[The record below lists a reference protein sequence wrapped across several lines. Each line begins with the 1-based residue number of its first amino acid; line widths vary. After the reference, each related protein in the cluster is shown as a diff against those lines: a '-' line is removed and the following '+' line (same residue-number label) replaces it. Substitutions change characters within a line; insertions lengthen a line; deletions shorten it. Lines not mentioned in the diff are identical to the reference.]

1 MRHFSRSIF
10 RILSCSLLL
19 FASCESRVNASVLEE
34 KTWKVGAYTV
44 AKKRFNWKGEDSGA
58 IEVSL
63 HGKQLLRRQAHDVWV
78 WTKGENGEF
87 VEAENQNKLSLSDL
101 NGDGVPDFVVRQWSG
116 GAYCCYTYE
125 IFSMSP
131 DCKRLWHNEAGC
143 AHLKIIEPRS
153 TAPKANAGTSEGKC
167 LKPRRSP
174 ATLAMEDGS
183 FLYWRTHTL
192 QGPRPIVYFTGGK
205 NGFTFNRFKTL
216 KPTNQAR
223 LAKLMNQSW
232 SEESEAFF
240 IQLVYTGN
248 VQDALTMLN
257 KLEPSERTEFARS
270 FMDVFRKSPFY
281 YRIVELNSK
290 SAIAKLQRLSTK
302 PT

>member
-1 MRHFSRSIF
+1 M
-10 RILSCSLLL
+10 LL
-19 FASCESRVNASVLEE
+19 FVSCETRVHAYVLEE
-34 KTWKVGAYTV
+34 KKWTVGDYTLT
-44 AKKRFNWKGEDSGA
+44 KRRFNWKGEDSGS

-63 HGKQLLRRQAHDVWV
+63 RGKRLLRRQAHDVWV
-78 WTKGENGEF
+78 WTKGPNGEF
-87 VEAENQNKLSLSDL
+87 VEAENQKRLSLSDL
-101 NGDGVPDFVVRQWSG
+101 NGDGVLDFVLRQWTG

-125 IFSMSP
+125 IFSLNP
-131 DCKRLWHNEAGC
+131 DCKRLWYNEAGC

-153 TAPKANAGTSEGKC
+153 TAPKSNGGTSEGRG
-167 LKPRRSP
+167 LKPCRSP

-192 QGPRPIVYFTGGK
+192 QGPRPIVYLTGGK

-216 KPTNQAR
+216 KPTNHAR
-223 LAKLMNQSW
+223 LTKLLNQSW

-248 VQDALTMLN
+248 AQDALAMLN

-270 FMDVFRKSPFY
+270 FMDAFKKSPFY

-290 SAIAKLQRLSTK
+290 SAISNLQRLATK